1 MATQR
6 EDSGV
11 LFKNDFKKA
20 DNQPDYRGECN
31 IGGVIYEQSAWIKE
45 GQKGKFFSFAYKR
58 KDDNKFTGAS
68 NKTALLPPVS
78 KKPISKDY
86 ESTDLPF

>member
-31 IGGVIYEQSAWIKE
+31 IGGVIYDQSAWIKE

-58 KDDNKFTGAS
+58 KDVEERGS
-68 NKTALLPPVS
+68 SVPMS
-78 KKPISKDY
+78 KPNPIVTKSVDK
-86 ESTDLPF
+86 EPTDLPF